1 MKWLDSRVM
10 VKKPMAEISSLVLLG
25 SGDGVGT
32 ISKTNPMNS
41 TTTSP
46 QIINPTSY
54 PRTHPMTV
62 ALRRVAYYWPEA
74 HAKLLS
80 MPWEWSD
87 KIPFGA
93 TNGKRLFFNRTGL
106 NRLAARDAGPG
117 LIAFL
122 LVHEALHVLLR
133 HRQRFA
139 HLRWKRTLN
148 VATDYVVNAMI
159 VRRNREL
166 KREIFPPIQGIYLDE
181 SFSGHKSIEQ
191 IYRELILAKLAERQK
206 ASQSKTIRL
215 LLRSRRRNR
224 HVRSSHACPSS
235 RNLSGVS
242 TGSIASRG
250 GHGAGALGAFGACGA
265 SRGVAKLGAAAA
277 SQKFAGGRASR
288 DATARISVSGAGS
301 TRGGGLGGC
310 RASDPTAGIT
320 VSGLPATA
328 RADPGRGRADDPSRS
343 IADYSALRARRLLL
357 ALDGLNHPPRSVTN
371 HLPAGL
377 CA

>member
-1 MKWLDSRVM
+1 
-10 VKKPMAEISSLVLLG
+10 MAENSSRVLLG
-25 SGDGVGT
+25 SGDGVGMIT
-32 ISKTNPMNS
+32 KTNPMNA

-62 ALRRVAYYWPEA
+62 ALRRVAYYWPDA
-74 HAKLLS
+74 HAKILS

-87 KIPFGA
+87 KHPYGA
-93 TNGKRLFFNRTGL
+93 TDGDRLFFNRTGL

-148 VATDYVVNAMI
+148 EAADYVVNAMI

-166 KREIFPPIQGIYLDE
+166 KREIFPPIDGIYLDE
-181 SFSGHKSIEQ
+181 SFSGHKSVEQ

-206 ASQSKTIRL
+206 ASQSKPVRL

-224 HVRSSHACPSS
+224 HVRSGHACPAS

-242 TGSIASRG
+242 SGGIASSG
-250 GHGAGALGAFGACGA
+250 GHGAGALGAFGAC
-265 SRGVAKLGAAAA
+265 
-277 SQKFAGGRASR
+277 Q
-288 DATARISVSGAGS
+288 
-301 TRGGGLGGC
+301 
-310 RASDPTAGIT
+310 
-320 VSGLPATA
+320 
-328 RADPGRGRADDPSRS
+328 
-343 IADYSALRARRLLL
+343 
-357 ALDGLNHPPRSVTN
+357 PP
-371 HLPAGL
+371 
-377 CA
+377 

>member
-1 MKWLDSRVM
+1 MVENSSR
-10 VKKPMAEISSLVLLG
+10 VLLG
-25 SGDGVGT
+25 YGDGVGMIT
-32 ISKTNPMNS
+32 KTNPMNA

-166 KREIFPPIQGIYLDE
+166 KRDIFPPIQGIYLDE
-181 SFSGHKSIEQ
+181 SVSGHKSIEQ

-224 HVRSSHACPSS
+224 HTRPRRACPAP
-235 RNLSGVS
+235 RAISGVS
-242 TGSIASRG
+242 PGSITSRG
-250 GHGAGALGAFGACGA
+250 GHGDGAMGAFGACEA
-265 SRGVAKLGAAAA
+265 TRGIAKLGATAAAREIAGGGAARRAAA
-277 SQKFAGGRASR
+277 SVAVGGS
-288 DATARISVSGAGS
+288 
-301 TRGGGLGGC
+301 
-310 RASDPTAGIT
+310 
-320 VSGLPATA
+320 
-328 RADPGRGRADDPSRS
+328 
-343 IADYSALRARRLLL
+343 
-357 ALDGLNHPPRSVTN
+357 
-371 HLPAGL
+371 
-377 CA
+377 

>member
-10 VKKPMAEISSLVLLG
+10 VKKPMAGIASRVLFG

-32 ISKTNPMNS
+32 ISKTNPMNAI
-41 TTTSP
+41 TNTP
-46 QIINPTSY
+46 QIIHPTSY

-74 HAKLLS
+74 HAKIMS

-87 KIPFGA
+87 KHPYGA
-93 TNGKRLFFNRTGL
+93 TDGDRLFFNRTGL

-148 VATDYVVNAMI
+148 EAADYVINAMI

-166 KREIFPPIQGIYLDE
+166 EREIFPPIEGIYLDE
-181 SFSGHKSIEQ
+181 SFSGHKSVEQ
-191 IYRELILAKLAERQK
+191 IYRELILAKIAKRQK
-206 ASQSKTIRL
+206 AAQSKTIRL

-224 HVRSSHACPSS
+224 HARSGQPCPAS
-235 RNLSGVS
+235 RKLSGVARR
-242 TGSIASRG
+242 GIASRG
-250 GHGAGALGAFGACGA
+250 GQGAGAVGAYGACDSA
-265 SRGVAKLGAAAA
+265 RGLAKVRIAALARKVALARAARRV
-277 SQKFAGGRASR
+277 SDVIWAGGAE
-288 DATARISVSGAGS
+288 
-301 TRGGGLGGC
+301 
-310 RASDPTAGIT
+310 
-320 VSGLPATA
+320 
-328 RADPGRGRADDPSRS
+328 
-343 IADYSALRARRLLL
+343 
-357 ALDGLNHPPRSVTN
+357 
-371 HLPAGL
+371 
-377 CA
+377 